1 VALLKKQTP
10 EEKEAERQRKE
21 AERQQREQER
31 ARQAAEQAEQERL
44 QTERDA
50 AAAEA
55 LRQHVATLPKY
66 DYKVLTLSSKIW
78 SGSGK
83 FGSLEEELNKYAA
96 EGWRVIEIAMS
107 GKIEEAFAA
116 DRNDIY
122 VGFERPAAK

>member
-21 AERQQREQER
+21 AERQQREQDR

-44 QTERDA
+44 QKEQEA
-50 AAAEA
+50 AAAEV
-55 LRQHVATLPKY
+55 LRQHIATLPKY

-83 FGSLEEELNKYAA
+83 FGSLEQELNKHAT

-107 GKIEEAFAA
+107 GKIEETFAA

-122 VGFERPAAK
+122 VVFERPAAN